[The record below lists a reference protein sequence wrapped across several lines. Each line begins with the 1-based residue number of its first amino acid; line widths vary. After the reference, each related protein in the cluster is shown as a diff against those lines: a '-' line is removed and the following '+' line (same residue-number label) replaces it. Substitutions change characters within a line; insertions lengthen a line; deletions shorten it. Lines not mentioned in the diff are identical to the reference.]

1 MNAIRGLEP
10 RSGQGWNVGRRSK
23 RGMPK
28 PRRSQ
33 SRNNEEEGEGKR
45 EKKEK
50 KKKKRRKKKKEKRI
64 GLLNRIYY

>member
-1 MNAIRGLEP
+1 MNAIPGLEP

-23 RGMPK
+23 RGMLCKKKPK

-50 KKKKRRKKKKEKRI
+50 KKKKKKREERKN
-64 GLLNRIYY
+64 GLEFF